1 MGVCARVVRHGD
13 YASHRSATEHTQLVS
28 FCDDG
33 SRLRDGSDY
42 LAKEEL
48 FWRMNDIVLGIWGQD
63 FRFDVLT
70 RVQSAQSSNNTIVAN
85 HVWSLDSNASTH
97 GYTGT
102 VSNCVTPS
110 TDNATNYLSKKQS
123 LSPCLANTT
132 TSLTQ
137 QTALSALNISC
148 VSDGRQRRPRRLV
161 SHYHNGC
168 RRAMAWTDLLRHWT
182 RPLCPTSSLWTGW
195 PAQWI
200 VSCSGALTNCFRED
214 TQYRSIIKST
224 SNNTIWWSE
233 YMYFWDFQSCLDLH
247 FTYQSQLE
255 LNCNIFG
262 IKLLFKKMTII
273 IIVDVVLH
281 YENNIKLTPV
291 SLRLTCLSDSLLYCC
306 IFVFYTKIEKW
317 KNAFGLRFPSS
328 DSHDGSWIF
337 IELPSPRESI
347 YKKIYNRD
355 KRRTSKD

>member
-110 TDNATNYLSKKQS
+110 TDNATNYLSKNQS
-123 LSPCLANTT
+123 LSPCLANTMWENSRFSDNHYFFNATNSSVSAEHQLRFRWAT
-132 TSLTQ
+132 TATSPSSIT
-137 QTALSALNISC
+137 LSQWMQAGNGVDGSVTPLDKAAVSNIITM
-148 VSDGRQRRPRRLV
+148 
-161 SHYHNGC
+161 NGV
-168 RRAMAWTDLLRHWT
+168 
-182 RPLCPTSSLWTGW
+182 TST
-195 PAQWI
+195 
-200 VSCSGALTNCFRED
+200 VNCFLFRCA
-214 TQYRSIIKST
+214 Y
-224 SNNTIWWSE
+224 
-233 YMYFWDFQSCLDLH
+233 
-247 FTYQSQLE
+247 
-255 LNCNIFG
+255 
-262 IKLLFKKMTII
+262 KLLSRR
-273 IIVDVVLH
+273 
-281 YENNIKLTPV
+281 Y
-291 SLRLTCLSDSLLYCC
+291 
-306 IFVFYTKIEKW
+306 
-317 KNAFGLRFPSS
+317 
-328 DSHDGSWIF
+328 
-337 IELPSPRESI
+337 SI
-347 YKKIYNRD
+347 PEYYQINL
-355 KRRTSKD
+355 